1 MENKL
6 KSKVKDQVIKLQFK
20 AACRRVEKQQARI
33 NDVRMRVLRR
43 CLTVLEKCGVPV
55 SNEEKEIVAEM
66 ISLYDETIQDL
77 SKEVDKF
84 RWCVENHDKE
94 SC

>member
-20 AACRRVEKQQARI
+20 AACKQVERRQNQLNNIRLG
-33 NDVRMRVLRR
+33 VLRR
-43 CLTVLEKCGVPV
+43 CLTNLEKCGFPV
-55 SNEEKEIVAEM
+55 TNEEKEIVAEM

-77 SKEVDKF
+77 SKEIDRF
-84 RWCVENHDKE
+84 RWYVGTKG
-94 SC
+94 